1 MKAII
6 AKAKVQ
12 DGKEAEFEKVALEL
26 AEKVEALE
34 PGNKLY
40 KLCKS
45 AEGEYLIIE
54 LYESPEAIA
63 EHATASHMKEAG
75 PKFFSLMAGRPEI
88 AVLDVLGE

>member
-26 AEKVEALE
+26 AQQVEAKE
-34 PGNKLY
+34 PGNRLY

-45 AEGEYLIIE
+45 AEGEYVFVE
-54 LYESPEAIA
+54 LYDGAEAIDA
-63 EHATASHMKEAG
+63 HRAAAHMKEAG
-75 PKFFSLMAGRPEI
+75 PKFFALMAGPPEI
-88 AVLDVLGE
+88 TVLDVL

>member
-12 DGKEAEFEKVALEL
+12 EGKEAEFEKVALEL
-26 AEKVEALE
+26 AAQVNANE

-45 AEGEYLIIE
+45 AEGDYVFVE
-54 LYESPEAIA
+54 LYDSPEAMA
-63 EHATASHMKEAG
+63 EHGAAPHMKEAG

-88 AVLDVLGE
+88 TVLDVVGE

>member
-12 DGKEAEFEKVALEL
+12 DGKEEEFEKVALGL
-26 AEKVEALE
+26 AEKVDANE

-45 AEGEYLIIE
+45 AEGEYLFIE
-54 LYESPEAIA
+54 LYESPEAIG
-63 EHATASHMKEAG
+63 EHAAAAHMKEAG

-88 AVLDVLGE
+88 TVLDVLGE